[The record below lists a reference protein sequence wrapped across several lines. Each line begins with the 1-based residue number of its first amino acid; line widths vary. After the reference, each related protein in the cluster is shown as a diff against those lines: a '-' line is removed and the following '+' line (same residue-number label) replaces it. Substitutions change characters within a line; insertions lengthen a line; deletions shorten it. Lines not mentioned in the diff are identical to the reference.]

1 MIRYKVFH
9 IIMINSLN
17 ELAVIFIVE
26 WEEEKKFKYM
36 QLLQFVIRKKESEKF
51 F

>member
-36 QLLQFVIRKKESEKF
+36 QLLQFVIRKKESKKF